1 MNANNNL
8 RHVIMTIGLFLVG
21 ISLYCSFLLYT
32 SFSPNLSDKAAW
44 GGMGLGLDMFK
55 NIALLAAFAL
65 WTLGFFAAR
74 IISVLVFAAY
84 ALLSVLSF
92 VAFFGFMATVQHKL
106 EKDVLLDSNKY
117 NSAVAAV
124 ESAEAKLSQFSRY
137 ADAERVAQA
146 EAELANLQPRIA
158 QIRQDMSRYA
168 NPDCTPKRD
177 RRGAPYTTLAGEWCA
192 KLRAAQAEA
201 QPWQAQIS
209 GYSQYQAALSHRER
223 MLNELANLDS
233 GSVDTGAVIH
243 PMFVDLGKLV
253 AAAPDEMKVM
263 FMFVSSA
270 AAEILGTL
278 SVLIAW
284 MLGRKR
290 SFTLDEIEHMSTQL
304 REQQG
309 RLQHALGLSGMQPAF
324 AGLPGYEVNVM
335 PSAPKDAV
343 KSSPMSA
350 TSGTTNPA
358 PMGGTTTQRTAQTAT
373 PPSQTQ
379 TSRSRQRRDPRPP
392 IKAWAKPIPLTP
404 EQQQAALAHMT
415 EAVLAAEQPPRIF
428 ALAQRYGLTQEAV
441 RVALDILVTEGYL
454 LNDPRTGYVLNL
466 KRIRADS
473 QEYYGELMCGGIE
486 YHATGGAQKVFF
498 PNPGARLP
506 VRNKN
511 GLGLIYWGRRKHER
525 HSSLPPGAHA
535 PLQSVRGGEWNRYQ
549 PRGVLIPASSY
560 MEQDIQGGRHWF
572 KLAAD
577 EMIQGLV
584 ATHGHEQRL
593 YIVTIEPP
601 AEFLQA
607 SDSQPNS
614 ECWPRLVKYKEEG
627 VQPVFH

>member
-1 MNANNNL
+1 MGSHNNL
-8 RHVIMTIGLFLVG
+8 RHIIMSIGLFLVG

-65 WTLGFFAAR
+65 WTMGFFAAR
-74 IISVLVFAAY
+74 VISVVVFAAY

-92 VAFFGFMATVQHKL
+92 VAFFGFMSTVQHKL

-124 ESAEAKLSQFSRY
+124 ESAEAKLSQLSRY
-137 ADAERVAQA
+137 ADADRVAQA

-158 QIRQDMSRYA
+158 QIQQDMARYA
-168 NPDCTPKRD
+168 EPDCTPKRD
-177 RRGAPYTTLAGEWCA
+177 RRGAPYTTLAAEWCA

-201 QPWQAQIS
+201 QPWQAHIN
-209 GYSQYQAALSHRER
+209 GYSQYQAALAHRQR
-223 MLNELANLDS
+223 MLDELANLDS
-233 GSVDTGAVIH
+233 GSVETGAVIH

-309 RLQHALGLSGMQPAF
+309 RLQQALGLTGMQPAF
-324 AGLPGYEVNVM
+324 AGLPGYDVNVL
-335 PSAPKDAV
+335 PPDKAKRDAV

-350 TSGTTNPA
+350 TSGTASPA
-358 PMGGTTTQRTAQTAT
+358 PMGGTTRTATSQTTQQQKRTQRQAK
-373 PPSQTQ
+373 
-379 TSRSRQRRDPRPP
+379 QRDRRPP
-392 IKAWAKPIPLTP
+392 IKVWPEPLPLTP

-415 EAVLAAEQPPRIF
+415 EAVLAAEQSPRVMD
-428 ALAQRYGLTQEAV
+428 LAQRYGLTPEAV

-454 LNDPRTGYVLNL
+454 LNDTHKGYVLNL

-473 QEYYGELMCGGIE
+473 QEYQGELMCGGIE
-486 YHATGGAQKVFF
+486 YHAGGGAQKVFF

-525 HSSLPPGAHA
+525 HSILPPGAHA
-535 PLQSVRGGEWNRYQ
+535 PLQSVRSGEWNRYQ

-572 KLAAD
+572 NLAAD

-601 AEFLQA
+601 EEFLQA
-607 SDSQPNS
+607 SDSQPNT
-614 ECWPRLVKYKEEG
+614 ECWPRLVKHKEEG